1 MNIKLLFVFVV
12 LSHLSLHAQMNWPII
27 KANSLDLTL
36 KDGVQTIPGILVPKA
51 KPDIYNVA
59 FPRKGNTIT
68 FYTDLDSI
76 SFKTELGKKYNFI
89 VVYQEKDSCWIQIDS
104 EIHTPFQRIV
114 VNKQSD
120 TIPFSLIQ
128 DRIYL
133 EGRINNSNLV
143 KIQYDLGASASNINH
158 NSLDKMPIEFDGTT
172 TLFNSDGIHSA
183 PTSGK
188 NSISIGNCTWENQ
201 FVVSTKNMER
211 WEDVIVGN
219 SLFLDKIVEIDYDKN
234 LFIVHDQMPFVD
246 TSYHRFDMLLDN
258 GIRPMITATIHAD
271 KHVSSDWYV
280 FDTGS
285 SANGFIAKSTTSK
298 PEIYRA
304 ITKIMGIGDKR
315 IGVVPAI
322 TIGDQTF
329 KNLIMTVEKPSS
341 KSSGWHKSN
350 LGNAVLNHYNVIID
364 NQNGY
369 LYLRAN
375 ARSHLPLSTGAGVA
389 KKTGLMV
396 GGLALIGLVI
406 WQIMRRG

>member
-1 MNIKLLFVFVV
+1 M
-12 LSHLSLHAQMNWPII
+12 I
-27 KANSLDLTL
+27 KANSLNLTL
-36 KDGVQTIPGILVPKA
+36 KDGVQIIPGILVPHA
-51 KPDIYNVA
+51 KPDIYNVV
-59 FPRKGNTIT
+59 FPRKGNTVT

-89 VVYQEKDSCWIQIDS
+89 VVFQEKDSCWIQINT
-104 EIHTPFQRIV
+104 EVNTPFQRIV
-114 VNKQSD
+114 ANKQSD
-120 TIPFSLIQ
+120 TIPFSLIH

-133 EGRINNSNLV
+133 EGKVNNSNTV
-143 KIQYDLGASASNINH
+143 KIQYDLGASTTNINH
-158 NSLDKMPIEFDGTT
+158 NSLDKIPIAFDGTT

-183 PTSGK
+183 PTSRK
-188 NSISIGNCTWENQ
+188 NSIIIGNCKWENQ
-201 FVVSTKNMER
+201 FLVSTKNMER
-211 WEDVIVGN
+211 WEDMIVGN

-246 TSYHRFDMLLDN
+246 ASYHRFDMLLDN
-258 GIRPMITATIHAD
+258 GIRPMIMATISAG
-271 KHVSSDWYV
+271 KHVSSDLFV

-304 ITKIMGIGDKR
+304 ITKIVGFGDKR
-315 IGVVPAI
+315 IGVVPAV

-341 KSSGWHKSN
+341 GSSGWHKSN

-375 ARSHLPLSTGAGVA
+375 ARSHLPLSTGASVA
-389 KKTGLMV
+389 KKAGFIV
-396 GGLALIGLVI
+396 GGLALMGLVI
-406 WQIMRRG
+406 RQIMRRG